1 MEAKI
6 LIAFAGKTGTTEKCA
21 KMLQGKVPNSVVC
34 DLNKEKPEL
43 SQYGAVILGASIRM
57 GMIHKAAKA
66 WFAANQT
73 EIMSKPYALFICNG
87 FPDQAPQ
94 FLLQNYGEDVVKKA
108 VCHDTFG
115 GEMDLAHLKGMD
127 KFIAKA
133 VTNANKKNNIP
144 EPKILTEKMDQFA
157 KVFVGTISSIQ

>member
-1 MEAKI
+1 M
-6 LIAFAGKTGTTEKCA
+6 
-21 KMLQGKVPNSVVC
+21 
-34 DLNKEKPEL
+34 
-43 SQYGAVILGASIRM
+43 
-57 GMIHKAAKA
+57 
-66 WFAANQT
+66 
-73 EIMSKPYALFICNG
+73 
-87 FPDQAPQ
+87 
-94 FLLQNYGEDVVKKA
+94 VKKA

-133 VTNANKKNNIP
+133 VTNANKKNNIL